1 MIDDHDQH
9 RDYQVA
15 SESIMH
21 KTPSPASIGHEN
33 ASMFVL
39 VVMNMMMSM
48 MMTSTMTMTA
58 TMTTVIVDANID
70 TDDGC

>member
-15 SESIMH
+15 SETIMH
-21 KTPSPASIGHEN
+21 KTPSPASNGHEN

-39 VVMNMMMSM
+39 QMDINIQRHNYRNMNL
-48 MMTSTMTMTA
+48 A
-58 TMTTVIVDANID
+58 WR
-70 TDDGC
+70 